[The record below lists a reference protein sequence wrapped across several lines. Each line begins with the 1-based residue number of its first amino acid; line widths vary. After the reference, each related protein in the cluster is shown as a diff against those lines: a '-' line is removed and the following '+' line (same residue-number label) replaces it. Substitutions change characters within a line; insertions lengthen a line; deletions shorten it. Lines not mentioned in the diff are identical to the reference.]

1 MIIDHYQKSYQHQHV
16 IASRGS
22 NLADA
27 YQVWSTS
34 KRSWYTDRHTHT
46 HTGNH
51 NTFSTSTERCASK
64 QLQQKLSVTSNKHE
78 AKNVDNK
85 ENPTCSCIRRYVLN
99 YIVGWKL
106 SSMQL
111 LSVVCPCCIFVPIG
125 CKYLHLVRK
134 YLHFAKFNKVRY
146 LEFVEGK

>member
-22 NLADA
+22 NLADD

-34 KRSWYTDRHTHT
+34 RRSWYTDTQA

-64 QLQQKLSVTSNKHE
+64 EAHTGNHNTFSTSTEWCASKQLQLKLSVTSNKHE
-78 AKNVDNK
+78 AENIKNT
-85 ENPTCSCIRRYVLN
+85 ENATWRCIRRYVLN
-99 YIVGWKL
+99 YIVDWKL

-111 LSVVCPCCIFVPIG
+111 LSVVCPCCMHLCTKLLLIIFI
-125 CKYLHLVRK
+125 
-134 YLHFAKFNKVRY
+134 
-146 LEFVEGK
+146 